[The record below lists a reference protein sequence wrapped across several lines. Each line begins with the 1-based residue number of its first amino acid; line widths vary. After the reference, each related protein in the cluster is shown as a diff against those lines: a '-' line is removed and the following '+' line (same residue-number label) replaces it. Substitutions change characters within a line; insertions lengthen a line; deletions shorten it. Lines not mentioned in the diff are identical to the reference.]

1 VFQHRTL
8 RDEVRGEWMKLN
20 NMVLYDL
27 YCSPNVTRVI
37 KYRKMRWVG
46 YVARM
51 GDKRGTY
58 RILLGHLRERDHLED
73 LVLDRRMILKCI
85 FKK

>member
-1 VFQHRTL
+1 
-8 RDEVRGEWMKLN
+8 
-20 NMVLYDL
+20 
-27 YCSPNVTRVI
+27 
-37 KYRKMRWVG
+37 
-46 YVARM
+46 M

-73 LVLDRRMILKCI
+73 LGLDRRMILKCI